1 MVIDWE
7 RVAVLTGKG
16 VLLVLE
22 YMIKLSAFVV
32 TAIVLSANGTFGGKL
47 GAGFSSLSSGLRN
60 VFGVPGDLATLLSE
74 LRAYRADAASFIWE
88 PGGYEALNSILSY
101 LNGSIVYLDAVGA
114 NFSNQPFSTFFAAVI
129 GFVSLYATARL
140 LRFYRQKGQGSR
152 IVNLEQK
159 LGERVFRK
167 PAEFQKPPAPISAAT
182 HAAATPSG
190 VEEKSVPGQESASG
204 ARRVKPA
211 FSSDSENKFLQDYI
225 RLAQNGGS

>member
-7 RVAVLTGKG
+7 RLAVLTGKG

-47 GAGFSSLSSGLRN
+47 GAGFSSLSAGLRN
-60 VFGVPGDLATLLSE
+60 VFGVPGDLATLMTQ
-74 LRAYRADAASFIWE
+74 LRTYQADAASFIWE

-101 LNGSIVYLDAVGA
+101 LNGSIVYLDAVGT

-140 LRFYRQKGQGSR
+140 LRFYRQKGRGSR
-152 IVNLEQK
+152 MVNLEQK

-167 PAEFQKPPAPISAAT
+167 PVELQKPPAPVSAAT
-182 HAAATPSG
+182 SASAMPSG
-190 VEEKSVPGQESASG
+190 AGEKSVPAKESEPG
-204 ARRVKPA
+204 IRRIRPA
-211 FSSDSENKFLQDYI
+211 FSPDSENKFLEDYI